1 MPGSHRF
8 QNLSDLPDNIAEQ
21 MIPFEAPAGSIVAM
35 EGRLWHTSGV
45 NKTADQ
51 ERALLFGYYSRSFIR
66 PQWNHN
72 VGLSEETKQSLSP
85 QMKRWLGLELTANV
99 APLDGIPS

>member
-1 MPGSHRF
+1 MPGSHHY
-8 QNLSDLPDNIAEQ
+8 QHLSDVPANIAEQ

-35 EGRLWHTSGV
+35 EGRLWHTSGA
-45 NKTADQ
+45 NITEDQ

-72 VGLSEETKQSLSP
+72 IGLSEDTKARLSP
-85 QMKRWLGLELTANV
+85 EMKRLLGLTLTANI
-99 APLDGIPS
+99 APLPGLPE